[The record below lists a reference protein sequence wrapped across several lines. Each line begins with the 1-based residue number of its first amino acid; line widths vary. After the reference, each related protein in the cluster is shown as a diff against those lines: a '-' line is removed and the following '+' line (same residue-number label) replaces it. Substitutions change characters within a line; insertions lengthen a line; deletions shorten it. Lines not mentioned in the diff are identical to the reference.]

1 MIAHRLQTIRTA
13 ENLLYIDNPKK
24 ILAAEKGTSDYDS
37 IMQKLKSETY
47 KHQQDIGE
55 DTAKKLAED
64 GSEAG
69 IPEERPLNP
78 EREEGNAINMSFKM
92 EKKISIQ

>member
-13 ENLLYIDNPKK
+13 QNLLYIDTPKK
-24 ILAAEKGTSDYDS
+24 ILAAEKGTPEYAN
-37 IMQKLKSETY
+37 IMTKLKSETY

-55 DTAKKLAED
+55 ETAKKLAE
-64 GSEAG
+64 GSDAD

-78 EREEGNAINMSFKM
+78 EKEEAYALNASLKL
-92 EKKISIQ
+92 EKKSSFN